1 MTSQWDN
8 FLGNLGRWRGTFTS
22 LSPSGEVLESTP
34 SLLSLEE
41 VPGERL
47 VRFRLQRYGPEG
59 TNAPPTNAP
68 PIRDTQ
74 QDYRSL
80 GRQVVFFASGSFAK
94 GTLQVAPGTAGGGEF
109 GFVLGDRRHR
119 LVQLYDAEGR
129 FSGLVLIRE
138 FREGSGALERP
149 PLEPEQLVGNWRGQ
163 AATITADWPEPEL
176 AECGIEVT
184 AAGGG
189 SAGGPGL
196 QLRTTLAGT
205 VSESPAA
212 GAEGQLL
219 LLPDGGWSLT
229 PRQLSHRAPAQLEAG
244 WLAAPDR
251 MERLIRRFDTSGA
264 WHSSTWIVAR
274 PA

>member
-1 MTSQWDN
+1 MASQWDN
-8 FLGNLGRWRGTFTS
+8 FLRNLGHWRGSFTS
-22 LSPSGEVLESTP
+22 LSPSGEELESTA

-59 TNAPPTNAP
+59 PAAPPT
-68 PIRDTQ
+68 RDIQ

-109 GFVLGDRRHR
+109 GFVHGDRRHR
-119 LVQLYDAEGR
+119 LVQLYDAEGC

-138 FREGSGALERP
+138 FREGSGAEERP
-149 PLEPEQLVGNWRGQ
+149 PLEPAQLVGRWRGQ
-163 AATITADWPEPEL
+163 AATITAAWPEPEL
-176 AECGIEVT
+176 APCTMEVT
-184 AAGGG
+184 A
-189 SAGGPGL
+189 SAGGSPAGPAL
-196 QLRTTLAGT
+196 QLCTTLAGAT
-205 VSESPAA
+205 STCPAA
-212 GAEGQLL
+212 GGDDQLL
-219 LLPDGGWSLT
+219 LLADGGWSLT

-244 WLAAPDR
+244 WLTGADR
-251 MERLIRRFDTSGA
+251 LERMIRRFDAGGA
-264 WHSSTWIVAR
+264 WHSSTWIVAE